1 MNHKQRQEKKKKNRA
16 KKAKAKVRKRRE
28 WIRKK
33 AREIK
38 EDEKWQKHFEV
49 KGTTIRNEPQ
59 ITPQTQVDDPARVAY
74 VRKRL
79 EHNMKILK
87 ALEEEMENE
96 EMARSELSDNLEAAG
111 AVTLKDKM
119 ERIGRIAEQEVA
131 DGKYETKGTDE
142 TPTEA

>member
-1 MNHKQRQEKKKKNRA
+1 
-16 KKAKAKVRKRRE
+16 
-28 WIRKK
+28 
-33 AREIK
+33 
-38 EDEKWQKHFEV
+38 
-49 KGTTIRNEPQ
+49 
-59 ITPQTQVDDPARVAY
+59 
-74 VRKRL
+74 
-79 EHNMKILK
+79 MKILK